1 MVTKGL
7 GVVILA
13 LVLDVVLCV
22 EDIAANEV
30 SLQREVVPKSAE
42 DAGGGG
48 GGGQGEGLGVA
59 VRGPTIVLN
68 RLRAP
73 GEAEDHKSRDDLAI
87 SPTACWD
94 KELGSLGVCRQL
106 KDCYPYFRLP
116 NVSPED
122 TWVFGIYNTC
132 PLQLDEKLVFGVCCG
147 EPLTANVEEV
157 KEANKIQLDEDNEVD
172 RYVIEE
178 GLEDDIPG
186 LLDRSHVMFVP
197 PRSAMKPASVTLVA
211 GTPDNSQSIN
221 RPAVKN
227 PWLSDYTHPTHP
239 PLITHPPSHTAMP
252 WWTTKPAGGH
262 PGHPRP
268 ATTTTLR
275 PWESSSTPWWAP
287 QPTTSKTT
295 TIYPWWEPQT
305 TPRTT
310 TAKPWWEQPST
321 TKPTTAVP
329 WWEQPT
335 TTKPTTA
342 VPWWEQSTTPRTT
355 TPKPWWEQP
364 STTTTTESPDLGEP
378 AGVEQDPCSPTTF
391 YHAGNEEKSS
401 KSSPGGFRISG
412 GFNASP
418 HSHPWIAVLFNS
430 HKQFCGGSLIDRT
443 HVLTAA
449 HCVAHMSQVDIQN
462 LRVRLG
468 AHNIRQQER
477 SVQEYR
483 VSRVVRHK
491 DYDSRR
497 LYNDVAML
505 TLDKEVRYS
514 SKVRPVCL
522 DRSSNTY
529 EGDMV
534 TVAGWGSMYEGGPQP
549 STLFNVNLRVWSN
562 DECRTKYGGAA
573 PGGIVQ
579 SYLCAGQ
586 DGKDSCQGDS
596 GGPLVK
602 QIGGVWTQVGIVSWG
617 IGCGKGHY
625 PGVYSR
631 ISSFLPWISRVSA
644 AY

>member
-1 MVTKGL
+1 MVTRGL

-30 SLQREVVPKSAE
+30 TLQSEVAAPKAGE

-48 GGGQGEGLGVA
+48 GGQGQGLRVA
-59 VRGPTIVLN
+59 VKGPTIVLN

-73 GEAEDHKSRDDLAI
+73 GLEDDKSRDDLNI

-116 NVSPED
+116 SVSPED

-132 PLQLDEKLVFGVCCG
+132 PIQVDDKLVFGVCCG
-147 EPLTANVEEV
+147 TPVNSNVEDV
-157 KEANKIQLDEDNEVD
+157 KEANKIQLEEEDNEVD
-172 RYVIEE
+172 KYIIEE
-178 GLEDDIPG
+178 GLEEDSRPG

-197 PRSAMKPASVTLVA
+197 PSR
-211 GTPDNSQSIN
+211 
-221 RPAVKN
+221 RPEVRK
-227 PWLSDYTHPTHP
+227 PWLDDYTHPTHP
-239 PLITHPPSHTAMP
+239 PIITHPPSHTAMP
-252 WWTTKPAGGH
+252 WWTTSAPAGEH

-268 ATTTTLR
+268 ASTTTTTLP
-275 PWESSSTPWWAP
+275 PWATSPPWWPP
-287 QPTTSKTT
+287 QSTTSKTT

-310 TAKPWWEQPST
+310 TAKPWWEHST
-321 TKPTTAVP
+321 TPKTTTAAP

-335 TTKPTTA
+335 PPSTTTA
-342 VPWWEQSTTPRTT
+342 
-355 TPKPWWEQP
+355 KPWWEQP
-364 STTTTTESPDLGEP
+364 STTTTTPSPHPVGP
-378 AGVEQDPCSPTTF
+378 SGVEQDPCSPSTF
-391 YHAGNEEKSS
+391 YTAADEETNS

-412 GFNASP
+412 GLDASP

-443 HVLTAA
+443 HILTAA

-477 SVQEYR
+477 TVQEYK
-483 VSRVVRHK
+483 VARVVRHK

-505 TLDKEVRYS
+505 TLETAVRYN

-522 DRSSNTY
+522 DSSSNTY

-549 STLFNVNLRVWSN
+549 STLYNVKLRVWSN
-562 DECRTKYGGAA
+562 EECRVKYGGAA
-573 PGGIVQ
+573 PGGIVS

-631 ISSFLPWISRVSA
+631 VSSFLPWINRVSA
-644 AY
+644 SY